1 MKSIINHE
9 FEEHLKISKITFNTL
24 EESTKDAAEVCIE
37 CLKTKKKILIF
48 GNGGSA
54 SDAQHLAAEIVGRYK
69 TNRKGLAA
77 ISLAT
82 DTSILTAISNDFGYD
97 NVFSRQIEALA
108 NKGDVLIGLST
119 SGNSK
124 NVINGIKL
132 ADQLGCKT
140 IGFSG
145 NSGGE
150 LSSLCDV
157 NILIPSTV
165 TARIQEMHIVIGH
178 VICQLIDNAFLEAK

>member
-1 MKSIINHE
+1 MKSIINQE
-9 FEEHLKISKITFNTL
+9 FEEHLNISKLTFNNL
-24 EESTKDAAEVCIE
+24 NDKTKEAAKICIE
-37 CLKTKKKILIF
+37 CLRSKKKILIF

-82 DTSILTAISNDFGYD
+82 DTSILTAISNDFGYQ

-132 ADQLGCKT
+132 ANQFDCKT

-150 LSSLCDV
+150 LRSLCDV
-157 NILIPSTV
+157 NIIIPSNV

>member
-1 MKSIINHE
+1 MKSIIFQE
-9 FEEHLKISKITFNTL
+9 FEEHLNISKLTFNKL
-24 EESTKDAAEVCIE
+24 NERTKEAAEICIE
-37 CLKTKKKILIF
+37 CLEKKKKILIF

-69 TNRKGLAA
+69 ANRKGLAA

-132 ADQLGCKT
+132 ADQFGCKT

-150 LSSLCDV
+150 LSSLCDA
-157 NILIPSTV
+157 NIIIPSNV

-178 VICQLIDNAFLEAK
+178 VICQLIDNAFIVK

>member
-1 MKSIINHE
+1 MKSIIFQE
-9 FEEHLKISKITFNTL
+9 FEEHLNISKLTFNKL
-24 EESTKDAAEVCIE
+24 NDRTKEAAEICIE
-37 CLKTKKKILIF
+37 CLKKKKKILIF

-69 TNRKGLAA
+69 ANRKGLAA

-132 ADQLGCKT
+132 ADQFGCKT

-145 NSGGE
+145 NSGGD
-150 LSSLCDV
+150 LKSLCDV
-157 NILIPSTV
+157 NIIVPSNV

-178 VICQLIDNAFLEAK
+178 VICQLIDNAFIVK